1 MQGRGSSV
9 VSFEGWRVGGSRVL
23 VAEAEG
29 AKINRENFRQ
39 EIKCRIEVNFTDFK
53 IEILNLCISFNL
65 ESLFR
70 RILGHVFSK
79 LNSSTKSGHD

>member
-1 MQGRGSSV
+1 MLVLKGGGWVGAWEPSPGR
-9 VSFEGWRVGGSRVL
+9 RP
-23 VAEAEG
+23 ADAEG